1 MESVAEEEFCFP
13 HLNSSCRRPNS
24 HSQSQAAI
32 IYTLLYI
39 TALVTTV
46 LNLLVIIAI
55 SHFRQLHSSTN
66 FILLSLAVS
75 DFLVGIVVFPV
86 ESLMSRTCWTLG
98 DVICVAYYAIPVTL
112 VSASVGNMVL
122 ISVDRYIAI
131 CDPLHYQT
139 RMTIKIIGISIS
151 ICWLGSLLYTFCL
164 MYENFVEPGR
174 HTSCRGECVISVSG
188 EADLVIV
195 FIIPVGI
202 IIVLYLRVFVVAVT
216 QARAMR
222 CHISSHQ
229 NVVTIAAQK
238 SEIKAARN
246 LGVVVVVFLICYSP
260 YYCISLTGGNL
271 LIGSPTEMLMSFW
284 MYCNSTLNP
293 VIYSLFYP
301 WFRKAIKLIVTLQI
315 FKPGSCDANIL

>member
-1 MESVAEEEFCFP
+1 MESAAEEELCFP
-13 HLNSSCRRPNS
+13 HLNSSCRRPNA
-24 HSQSQAAI
+24 HSQSQTDI

-75 DFLVGIVVFPV
+75 DFFVGIVVFPV

-98 DVICVAYYAIPVTL
+98 DVMCVVYLIIPITL

-122 ISVDRYIAI
+122 ISVDRYVAI
-131 CDPLHYQT
+131 CDPMHYQT
-139 RMTIKIIGISIS
+139 RMTVKIVGISIGV
-151 ICWLGSLLYTFCL
+151 CWLGSLLYSFCL
-164 MYENFVEPGR
+164 MYENLVEPGR
-174 HTSCRGECVISVSG
+174 HTSCRGECVINVSG

-195 FIIPVGI
+195 FIIPVSVI
-202 IIVLYLRVFVVAVT
+202 VVLYLRVFVVAVT
-216 QARAMR
+216 QARSM
-222 CHISSHQ
+222 CHQVSNKQ
-229 NVVTIAAQK
+229 NVVTVTARK

-246 LGVVVVVFLICYSP
+246 LGVVIVVFLICYSP
-260 YYCISLTGGNL
+260 YYCVSLTGGNL
-271 LIGSPTEMLMSFW
+271 MIGSPTEMFMSFW

-293 VIYSLFYP
+293 VIYALFYP

-315 FKPGSCDANIL
+315 LKTGSSDANVL